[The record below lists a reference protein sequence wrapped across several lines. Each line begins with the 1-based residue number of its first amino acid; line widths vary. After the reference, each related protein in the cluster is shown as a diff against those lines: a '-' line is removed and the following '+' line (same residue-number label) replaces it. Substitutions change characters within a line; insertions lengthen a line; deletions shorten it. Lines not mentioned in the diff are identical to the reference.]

1 MKKKREDRVER
12 RRPQVEPN
20 LIGASRSRSVSPR
33 GCLSFLSPILVGLA
47 ALGFLAV
54 GPR

>member
-20 LIGASRSRSVSPR
+20 LTGVTRSRSVSPR
-33 GCLSFLSPILVGLA
+33 GCLSFFSPILGGLA

-54 GPR
+54 GLR

>member
-20 LIGASRSRSVSPR
+20 LVGATKSRSVTPR
-33 GCLSFLSPILVGLA
+33 GCLSFFSPFLVGLA
-47 ALGFLAV
+47 GLGFVAV
-54 GPR
+54 GLH